1 LESLSAITDTG
12 FVVALTNRNDKYHQ
26 ASIPVYKQQSKILLP
41 QTVLAEVAYLLTRDA
56 GIAIV
61 VQFLQSLK
69 FSKFELLG
77 LNEVALS
84 RTAAILNQ
92 YQDSRIDFV
101 DASVMALAENHNLST
116 VLTLDRRDFSLYR
129 PQHCNSFTLLP

>member
-1 LESLSAITDTG
+1 MESLSAITDTG
-12 FVVALTNRNDKYHQ
+12 FVVALTNRNDKHHQ
-26 ASIPVYKQQSKILLP
+26 ASIQVYREQSKILLP

-61 VQFLQSLK
+61 IQFLQSLK
-69 FSKFELLG
+69 FSKFELMG
-77 LNEVALS
+77 LNNVALS
-84 RTAAILNQ
+84 RTAAILQQ

-101 DASVMALAENHNLST
+101 DASVMALAEHHKLST

-129 PQHCNSFTLLP
+129 PQHCNSFALLP

>member
-1 LESLSAITDTG
+1 MESLSAITDTG
-12 FVVALTNRNDKYHQ
+12 FVVALTNRNDKHHQ

-41 QTVLAEVAYLLTRDA
+41 QTVLTEVAYLLTRDA

-69 FSKFELLG
+69 LSKCELLG

-84 RTAAILNQ
+84 RTAAILHQ

-101 DASVMALAENHNLST
+101 DASVIALAENHNLST